1 MPFPLTDSEEINMKR
16 SVGKRGLCL
25 LSLVVLL
32 LVQGCGADIT
42 VEEQAKEELFAQEET
57 ATEEKAPVVA
67 LVLSSM
73 DSPEEEALTEA
84 FTKEAEAA
92 GVILEI
98 EKPEV
103 TEEAAQEARAITGN
117 FILYDVDPIEYQ
129 MLIVNELVAR
139 DVDVIAIHA
148 NHPEALES
156 VLSAA
161 RAVGIRICAF
171 EQSVTENSCDVYV
184 EKGEEAAKAAM
195 ELIKAPR

>member
-1 MPFPLTDSEEINMKR
+1 MPFPLTDSEEIDMKR

-25 LSLVVLL
+25 LSLLVLL

-42 VEEQAKEELFAQEET
+42 MEEQAKEELFAQEET

-73 DSPEEEALTEA
+73 DSPEEEVLTEA
-84 FTKEAEAA
+84 FTQEACDA
-92 GVILEI
+92 GAVLEI
-98 EKPEV
+98 RKPEV
-103 TEEAAQEARAITGN
+103 TEEEAVRARAVTGD
-117 FILYDVDPIEYQ
+117 FVLCEVDPIEYQ
-129 MLIVNELVAR
+129 MLIINDLVAR
-139 DVDVIAIHA
+139 DVGVIAIHA
-148 NHPEALES
+148 NHPEALEP

-184 EKGEEAAKAAM
+184 EKSEEAAKAAM